1 MTESDRKKTIAVV
14 VLGDLDRSPRMLN
27 HAVSAAQ
34 NGLDVTLV
42 GYQGSSLPA
51 QIINQNQDVK
61 KAETNDS
68 DNQLIVEEES
78 PTKMRGTIKVSAL
91 STKIVDIIRHLP
103 RVLYLVYAVIRII
116 VQSCQLLY

>member
-1 MTESDRKKTIAVV
+1 MTSNTVGRKVMRTQDGKLVPLSDR
-14 VLGDLDRSPRMLN
+14 
-27 HAVSAAQ
+27 
-34 NGLDVTLV
+34 
-42 GYQGSSLPA
+42 
-51 QIINQNQDVK
+51 
-61 KAETNDS
+61 

>member
-1 MTESDRKKTIAVV
+1 M
-14 VLGDLDRSPRMLN
+14 
-27 HAVSAAQ
+27 
-34 NGLDVTLV
+34 V

-61 KAETNDS
+61 KAETNDY